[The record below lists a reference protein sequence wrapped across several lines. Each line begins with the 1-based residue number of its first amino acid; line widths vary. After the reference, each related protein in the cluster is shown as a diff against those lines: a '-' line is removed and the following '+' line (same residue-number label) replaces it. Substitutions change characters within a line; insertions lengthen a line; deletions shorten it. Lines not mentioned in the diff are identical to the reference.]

1 VKAVS
6 SIFVLNREVGRLRGK
21 ARGATIA
28 ARSRFRGCSMK
39 RVLPLAA
46 IAAAAVQACTASV
59 YHPTKSAAEMQ
70 GDVDLCTRESNRRY
84 WMDPIAALYNAYDC
98 LEAKGYS
105 RSRRDFAA
113 RVERALG
120 EGRPAAQKAAEEQR
134 RLPCQVPCKRD

>member
-1 VKAVS
+1 
-6 SIFVLNREVGRLRGK
+6 
-21 ARGATIA
+21 
-28 ARSRFRGCSMK
+28 MK

-46 IAAAAVQACTASV
+46 LAAVLVQACTARV

-113 RVERALG
+113 QVERALG
-120 EGRPAAQKAAEEQR
+120 EGRPAAREAAEKQKAAT
-134 RLPCQVPCKRD
+134 CQVPCRRD